1 MKISRT
7 FSALLLALVLLA
19 APAALLA
26 QSGQQPAGVPAH
38 PRELK
43 YTTLTYTP
51 PKTPRSPASPTRRRR
66 RYSNCAPRS
75 RR

>member
-26 QSGQQPAGVPAH
+26 QGGQP
-38 PRELK
+38 PR
-43 YTTLTYTP
+43 
-51 PKTPRSPASPTRRRR
+51 ASPRTRA
-66 RYSNCAPRS
+66 N
-75 RR
+75 